1 MKEKTLTRHQ
11 FLTAEIFAYSYANY
25 VNHLGIGHDRFERLM
40 PNHAATLEQAV
51 KENWEINRVA
61 KTLSVDADTA
71 SSLIANTRDALKIVD
86 ARNPAFAF
94 REAIMQLV
102 AKASEEGLDSD
113 DSVSNLVTQI
123 CYRASDLAHLLAADR
138 SDLMSHCKELRRE
151 DTE

>member
-1 MKEKTLTRHQ
+1 
-11 FLTAEIFAYSYANY
+11 
-25 VNHLGIGHDRFERLM
+25 M

-61 KTLSVDADTA
+61 KILSVDSDTA
-71 SSLIANTRDALKIVD
+71 SSLIANTKNALKIVD